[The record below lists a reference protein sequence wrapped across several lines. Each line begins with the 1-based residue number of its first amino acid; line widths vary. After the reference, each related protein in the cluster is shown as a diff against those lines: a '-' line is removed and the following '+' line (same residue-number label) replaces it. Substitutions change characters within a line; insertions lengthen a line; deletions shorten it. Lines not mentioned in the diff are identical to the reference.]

1 MSPSLLLAE
10 PSTFLCVVANC
21 LLSLGE
27 YQNNDK
33 QLTVTSWGGGG
44 REQTK
49 ESSPFHSSMIFVFVS
64 LYFAKGVVRRG
75 FKSLFQQVITIKQ

>member
-21 LLSLGE
+21 LLSLGK

-33 QLTVTSWGGGG
+33 QLTVTSWGEGG
-44 REQTK
+44 EQTK

-75 FKSLFQQVITIKQ
+75 FKSLLQQVITIKQ

>member
-44 REQTK
+44 EQTK
-49 ESSPFHSSMIFVFVS
+49 ESSPFHSSMILVFVS

>member
-33 QLTVTSWGGGG
+33 QLTVTFWGGGG
-44 REQTK
+44 EQTK
-49 ESSPFHSSMIFVFVS
+49 ESSPFLSSMIFVFVS